1 MLLIDAVI
9 YGSTDDC
16 YQQLLTLS
24 IYCLKYTKG
33 AMTDTTLTSQK
44 NAMVD
49 EQAERFIASFSDL
62 RKVLGAGFKH
72 AHQHGF
78 STTQFMV
85 LGLLE
90 RAQESGPC
98 TISLIAGKIGI
109 DPATVVR
116 TVDSLEKRGLVER
129 RRDKQ
134 DRRQVFVE
142 FTEAGHVALME
153 AHQQFIT
160 RIRAVFLAM
169 SAEGRASLLNGLE
182 EFVRVGQ
189 DVAIEQEQ
197 EAEHVGHPGERAGWI
212 DEADQG
218 GDGEQP
224 AEQRRDPA
232 GRARQ

>member
-1 MLLIDAVI
+1 MIN
-9 YGSTDDC
+9 
-16 YQQLLTLS
+16 
-24 IYCLKYTKG
+24 
-33 AMTDTTLTSQK
+33 TTL
-44 NAMVD
+44 NAQEKAGID

-90 RAQESGPC
+90 RAQETDPC
-98 TISLIAGKIGI
+98 TIGSIAGKIGI

-129 RRDKQ
+129 RRDKR

-142 FTEAGHVALME
+142 FTQAGHAALVE

-169 SAEGRASLLNGLE
+169 SAEGRASLVNGLE

-189 DVAIEQEQ
+189 DVAVEQEQ
-197 EAEHVGHPGERAGWI
+197 EDCTAYNPSI
-212 DEADQG
+212 K
-218 GDGEQP
+218 
-224 AEQRRDPA
+224 
-232 GRARQ
+232 

>member
-1 MLLIDAVI
+1 MI
-9 YGSTDDC
+9 
-16 YQQLLTLS
+16 
-24 IYCLKYTKG
+24 
-33 AMTDTTLTSQK
+33 DTTLNSQEK
-44 NAMVD
+44 AGID

-72 AHQHGF
+72 AHRHGF

-90 RAQESGPC
+90 RAQETDPC
-98 TISLIAGKIGI
+98 TIGSIAGKIGI

-129 RRDKQ
+129 RRDKR

-142 FTEAGHVALME
+142 ITQAGHAALVE

-169 SAEGRASLLNGLE
+169 SAEGRASLVNGLE

-189 DVAIEQEQ
+189 DVAVEQEQ
-197 EAEHVGHPGERAGWI
+197 EDCTAYNPSI
-212 DEADQG
+212 K
-218 GDGEQP
+218 
-224 AEQRRDPA
+224 
-232 GRARQ
+232 

>member
-1 MLLIDAVI
+1 MGWLVDRRD
-9 YGSTDDC
+9 T
-16 YQQLLTLS
+16 
-24 IYCLKYTKG
+24 
-33 AMTDTTLTSQK
+33 MTDMTVTSQK
-44 NAMVD
+44 QTIID

-72 AHQHGF
+72 AHQQGF

-85 LGLLE
+85 LGLVE
-90 RAQESGPC
+90 RTREGEPY
-98 TISLIAGKIGI
+98 TISSIAGKLGL

-129 RRDKQ
+129 RRDKH
-134 DRRQVFVE
+134 DRRQVFII
-142 FTEAGHVALME
+142 FSEAGHNALME

-189 DVAIEQEQ
+189 DVASEQEQ
-197 EAEHVGHPGERAGWI
+197 EAE
-212 DEADQG
+212 
-218 GDGEQP
+218 
-224 AEQRRDPA
+224 
-232 GRARQ
+232 